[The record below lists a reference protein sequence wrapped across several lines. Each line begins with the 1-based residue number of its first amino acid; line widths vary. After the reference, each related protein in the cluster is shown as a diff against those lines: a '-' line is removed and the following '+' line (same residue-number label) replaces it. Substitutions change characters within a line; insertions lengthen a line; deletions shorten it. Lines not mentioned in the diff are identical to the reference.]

1 MASEEIV
8 AIGTIFMIVLMM
20 VYLLFHVVIEKKRW
34 MFGHESGIVLILGMA
49 VSYIYYSADGD
60 EFTKFVEFDDNIFFY
75 FCLPPIL
82 FAAGYNMRRDTF
94 FKNIGYAI
102 LFGVIGAL
110 IAFFIFTGISY
121 LVLYKSGYVFYEYS
135 NKTGEYSETSITVVE
150 LLLLCALL
158 CSSDVIAAVSVVRY
172 EEVPDLFSIIFGEG
186 VINDAISIILFQT
199 VVKFSMSEG
208 TELNVAGSFE
218 IIGFF
223 IYLCASSLGVGILS
237 GIFSAFFTKNF
248 RVFMG
253 SPITETAL
261 LLFMGYMS
269 YLIAEILELSGI
281 LTLLSCSVF
290 MAAYTWYNF
299 SMQGKL
305 ITASTLEVIAHIVEA
320 FVFCYLGLSF
330 FSYANL
336 RWSTGLFVTFTS
348 IVIVGRFLATVG
360 MGMLIKLIVGKRFKL
375 SW

>member
-1 MASEEIV
+1 
-8 AIGTIFMIVLMM
+8 
-20 VYLLFHVVIEKKRW
+20 
-34 MFGHESGIVLILGMA
+34 
-49 VSYIYYSADGD
+49 
-60 EFTKFVEFDDNIFFY
+60 
-75 FCLPPIL
+75 
-82 FAAGYNMRRDTF
+82 
-94 FKNIGYAI
+94 
-102 LFGVIGAL
+102 
-110 IAFFIFTGISY
+110 
-121 LVLYKSGYVFYEYS
+121 
-135 NKTGEYSETSITVVE
+135 
-150 LLLLCALL
+150 
-158 CSSDVIAAVSVVRY
+158 
-172 EEVPDLFSIIFGEG
+172 
-186 VINDAISIILFQT
+186 LFQT
-199 VVKFSMSEG
+199 VVKFSMNPDTKMDGKGCLEI
-208 TELNVAGSFE
+208 LSF
-218 IIGFF
+218 FF
-223 IYLCASSLGVGILS
+223 YLCFSSLGVGISS
-237 GIFSAFFTKNF
+237 GILSALFTKNF